1 MVRAMWTLQDAK
13 NRFSA
18 VVNAA
23 LAGTPQEVTRRGKPA
38 VVVLST
44 VEYRRLVAQAEA
56 TRGSFVDHLL
66 SFPGPIDRARVVLRR
81 VEF

>member
-1 MVRAMWTLQDAK
+1 MWSLQEAK

-23 LAGTPQEVTRRGKPA
+23 LEGTPQEVTRRGKPA

-44 VEYRRLVAQAEA
+44 LEYRRLVAQAESA
-56 TRGSFVDHLL
+56 RGSFVDHLL
-66 SFPGPIDRARVVLRR
+66 AFPGTVERAKAAARR
-81 VEF
+81 VKF

>member
-1 MVRAMWTLQDAK
+1 MWNIRDAR

-23 LAGTPQEVTRRGKPA
+23 LEGTPQEATRRGKPA

-44 VEYRRLVAQAEA
+44 LEYRRLLAQAEA
-56 TRGSFVDHLL
+56 SRGSFVDHLL
-66 SFPGPIDRARVVLRR
+66 AFPGTVERARAAARP